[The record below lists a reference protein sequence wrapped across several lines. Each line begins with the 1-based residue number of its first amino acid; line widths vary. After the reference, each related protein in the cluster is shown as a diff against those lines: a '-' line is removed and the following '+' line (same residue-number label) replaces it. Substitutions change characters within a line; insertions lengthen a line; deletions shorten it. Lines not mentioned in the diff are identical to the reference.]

1 MAIQLQDTGRVTE
14 TLCKD
19 ISHVYRDMRYVYSD
33 FPQWRVHAVCRQP
46 TKRIRGKKQLRN
58 IKRPTWHF
66 SFLLAQYNININKWC
81 QLVVR
86 NGLCFLV
93 WIVSWHGSWYLSTY
107 LHIYQLEDRER
118 GLRMEKWSCFEAKN
132 FLKLNKNKV
141 RLGEKNKARLK

>member
-81 QLVVR
+81 QLVFR
-86 NGLCFLV
+86 DGLCFLV
-93 WIVSWHGSWYLSTY
+93 WIVSYHGMGVDIYPNIYISTRMRIESGDCGWKND
-107 LHIYQLEDRER
+107 LA
-118 GLRMEKWSCFEAKN
+118 LRQKFS
-132 FLKLNKNKV
+132 
-141 RLGEKNKARLK
+141 